1 MKTGV
6 LPMKRPA
13 MHLRHCALIA
23 LLSIGLV
30 APAGALDEDDAKK
43 LAKKSGCLKCHAI
56 DKKKEA
62 PPLKEIAAK
71 YKDKADAKDTLFT
84 HLTTNPTVEVDGKKE
99 KHESLKTDDEAEIRN
114 VIEWV
119 LSQ

>member
-1 MKTGV
+1 
-6 LPMKRPA
+6 MKRSA
-13 MHLRHCALIA
+13 IHLRGSLLAGLLALGFTG
-23 LLSIGLV
+23 SSV
-30 APAGALDEDDAKK
+30 ALDADDAKK
-43 LAKKSGCLKCHAI
+43 LAKKSGCLKCHSI
-56 DKKKEA
+56 DKKKDA

-71 YKDKADAKDTLFT
+71 YKDKADARDTLFT
-84 HLTTNPTVEVDGKKE
+84 HLTTNPTVEVDGNKE